1 MKLKTKMTLWFALMM
16 VLLCAVLLTVTVRTS
31 DNMQAATAQKTLL
44 TAIFDNTDRSYFSR
58 GRFISPF
65 GFRSYNNGVY
75 LQIYSEDGSEMFV
88 GMQPFDEQI
97 DIASLVDAA
106 ADTVGS
112 LYPCFGK
119 STLDGVKVYWC
130 MIWLPAPS
138 SLASGEPASGEMAS
152 GEPASGEM
160 TEAEP
165 EEAGEEAEGDVL
177 RGAWLCGMLP
187 SDSMENMMQSVI
199 RAAWIVLPVLVVLSA
214 LGAWFITAQSLR
226 PLERI
231 TAAADEISSGD
242 DLSRRLELKPG
253 QDEVHRLADT
263 FNAMFER
270 LERAFHAERQFTA
283 DASHELR
290 TPVAVILAECDM
302 AEKMP
307 ADAPSLVESI
317 AVIGRQGR
325 KMSALI
331 GKLLSFTRLE
341 QGTQKMDCTELDLA
355 ELSAAVCA
363 DQQAVAD
370 RGITVRCTADAP
382 VTVTGDLS
390 LLTSL
395 LQNLIANAVK
405 YGKENGHVE
414 VTVSAENGH
423 ALVSVADDGVGIA
436 PEKLPLVFNRFYQ
449 TDPARHHADGSL
461 GLGLCMAQQIAR
473 LHGGTITA
481 ESTLGEGSVFT
492 FRMPR

>member
-16 VLLCAVLLTVTVRTS
+16 VLLCAVLLTVTIRTS
-31 DNMQAATAQKTLL
+31 DNMQAATAQKTLM
-44 TAIFDNTDRSYFSR
+44 TAIFDNTGRSYFNR
-58 GRFISPF
+58 GHFVSPF
-65 GFRSYNNGVY
+65 GFRSYSNGVY
-75 LQIYSEDGSEMFV
+75 LQIYNEDGSEMFA

-97 DIASLVDAA
+97 DIAPLVDDAE
-106 ADTVGS
+106 DTVGS
-112 LYPCFGK
+112 SYPCFGK

-138 SLASGEPASGEMAS
+138 SLVSGEMASGEMAS

-160 TEAEP
+160 ADEEP
-165 EEAGEEAEGDVL
+165 DADNEDEPIL

-187 SDSMENMMQSVI
+187 SDGMENMMESVI
-199 RAAWIVLPVLVVLSA
+199 RAAWFVLPVLVLLSA

-263 FNAMFER
+263 FNGMFER

-302 AEKMP
+302 AKKMP
-307 ADAPSLVESI
+307 ADAPSLLESI
-317 AVIGRQGR
+317 DVIGRQGR

-341 QGTQKMDCTELDLA
+341 QGTQKTDCTELDLA

-370 RGITVRCTADAP
+370 RGITVRCAAEAP

-395 LQNLIANAVK
+395 LQNLIGNAVK
-405 YGKENGHVE
+405 YGKENGHVQ
-414 VTVSAENGH
+414 VTVSGENGS
-423 ALVSVADDGVGIA
+423 AAVTVEDDGVGIA

-449 TDPARHHADGSL
+449 ADPARHHTDGSL

-473 LHGGTITA
+473 LHGGIITA

-492 FRMPR
+492 FTMPNVR

>member
-31 DNMQAATAQKTLL
+31 DKMQSATAQKTLM
-44 TAIFDNTDRSYFSR
+44 TAIYDNTGRSYFSR
-58 GRFISPF
+58 GRFVSPF

-75 LQIYSEDGSEMFV
+75 LQIYNEDGSNMFA

-97 DIASLVDAA
+97 DIAPLVDEA

-112 LYPCFGK
+112 PFPCFGK

-138 SLASGEPASGEMAS
+138 SLASGEMASGEIASGEMAS
-152 GEPASGEM
+152 DTPDADSEDEN
-160 TEAEP
+160 
-165 EEAGEEAEGDVL
+165 VL

-199 RAAWIVLPVLVVLSA
+199 RAAWIVLPVLVLLSA

-242 DLSRRLELKPG
+242 DLSRRLTLKTG
-253 QDEVHRLADT
+253 RDEVHRLADT
-263 FNAMFER
+263 FNGMFER

-307 ADAPSLVESI
+307 ADAPSLLESI

-355 ELSAAVCA
+355 ELTAAVCA

-370 RGITVRCTADAP
+370 RGITVSCAADTP

-405 YGKENGHVE
+405 YGKEGGHVQ
-414 VTVSAENGH
+414 VTVSGENGR
-423 ALVSVADDGVGIA
+423 AAVTVADDGVGIA

-449 TDPARHHADGSL
+449 ADPARHHADGSL

-473 LHGGTITA
+473 LHGGIITA
-481 ESTLGEGSVFT
+481 ESTLGEGST
-492 FRMPR
+492 FIFSMPK